1 MFLETLRSPAT
12 LFALVMAVGLLVAA
26 GIMEADTMGDA
37 VWLDIGR

>member
-26 GIMEADTMGDA
+26 GVMEVDRFGDTLGLHA
-37 VWLDIGR
+37 GH